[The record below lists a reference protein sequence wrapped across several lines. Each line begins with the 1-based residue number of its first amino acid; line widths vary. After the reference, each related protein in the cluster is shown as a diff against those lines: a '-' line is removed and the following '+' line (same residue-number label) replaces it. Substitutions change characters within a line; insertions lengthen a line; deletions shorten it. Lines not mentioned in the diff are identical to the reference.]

1 MPQYVASVPLLVW
14 RLMKGHSPIL
24 LMIRPCIFVLVRI
37 GTLILRAV
45 MSKNSFGEGE
55 LSESES
61 STASSAL
68 LALAPNFH
76 AR

>member
-1 MPQYVASVPLLVW
+1 MSQYVASIPLLAW

-24 LMIRPCIFVLVRI
+24 LMIRPCIFVVVRI
-37 GTLILRAV
+37 ATLILRAV

-55 LSESES
+55 LSKSSEP
-61 STASSAL
+61 AGPCWAVAL
-68 LALAPNFH
+68 NVH